1 MDFLIATH
9 NMKKRAELQRIL
21 SPLGVNVLTADEAGI
36 VLTDVE
42 ETGTTFEENAFLK
55 ADSGCRESGMPCIA
69 DDSGLS
75 VDALGGEPGVYS
87 ARYAGEHGNDDKNN
101 RKLLEKLRDVPP
113 EKRTASFVSAV
124 CCVFPDGRHF
134 TVRGE
139 CHGVIGYEKRGDG
152 GFGYDPYFLI
162 PDLGV
167 TAAELD
173 AVEKNRRSHRGLALQ
188 HLAREGGFDLPIAGR
203 ATAQPQLAV
212 RDRQV
217 LHVPLR

>member
-1 MDFLIATH
+1 MSYDAGKYDVAVIGAGH
-9 NMKKRAELQRIL
+9 
-21 SPLGVNVLTADEAGI
+21 AGI
-36 VLTDVE
+36 EAAL
-42 ETGTTFEENAFLK
+42 ASARL
-55 ADSGCRESGMPCIA
+55 GCRTVIFTINMDAVGNCPCNPSIGGTA
-69 DDSGLS
+69 KGHLVRE

-152 GFGYDPYFLI
+152 GFGYDPLFYVGDRSF
-162 PDLGV
+162 
-167 TAAELD
+167 AEFSPEEKY
-173 AVEKNRRSHRGLALQ
+173 AVSHRGNALRKLAK
-188 HLAREGGFDLPIAGR
+188 ELPEY
-203 ATAQPQLAV
+203 LK
-212 RDRQV
+212 
-217 LHVPLR
+217 